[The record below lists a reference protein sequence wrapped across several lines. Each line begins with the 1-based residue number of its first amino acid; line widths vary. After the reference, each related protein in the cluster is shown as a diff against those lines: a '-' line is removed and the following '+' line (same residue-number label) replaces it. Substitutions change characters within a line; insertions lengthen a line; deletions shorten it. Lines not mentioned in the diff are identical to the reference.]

1 MRTSSRWHRS
11 IFGGVGT
18 VLLVIAVGSYF
29 FRPVA
34 QAQSNLTPGMLFGP
48 IVVDTGEH
56 LELCGSFLSAGSL
69 NGLFH
74 FRNLTT
80 GEVTPAVRVVIQSGD
95 GACVQ
100 YYGKGVVVGFTRGDG
115 PTADWV
121 SPSNALIGTMSL
133 LDKHDSTQVTVLGVA
148 KLWLTGL

>member
-1 MRTSSRWHRS
+1 
-11 IFGGVGT
+11 
-18 VLLVIAVGSYF
+18 LVIAVGSYF
-29 FRPVA
+29 RPVA
-34 QAQSNLTPGMLFGP
+34 HAQSDLTPGMLFGP

-56 LELCGSFLSAGSL
+56 LELCGSFLSEGSL
-69 NGLFH
+69 AGVFH

-80 GEVTPAVRVVIQSGD
+80 GEVTPGVNVVIRSGD

-100 YYGKGVVVGFTRGDG
+100 YYGKGVVVGFTRGSG

-133 LDKHDSTQVTVLGVA
+133 LDKKDSTKVTVLGVA
-148 KLWLTGL
+148 KLWLRGL